1 LTENENTFYIG
12 QVSNA
17 LKVPQ
22 AGTLERLLRAAD
34 EELREHGVEALTI
47 RAVAVRAGTSTATAY
62 NYLSSR
68 NHLFAE
74 LFHREVLLA
83 HPPDITGRTAQA
95 RVVEVVRQ
103 LAAVLAQR
111 PHLAAAANHALL
123 GTDPEVERVR
133 LVIGAELVSRF
144 RAALGADADP
154 AVLDALLL
162 ALTGALLQTGL
173 GLISYAD
180 LPDRLERVMTTVL
193 RGH

>member
-1 LTENENTFYIG
+1 M
-12 QVSNA
+12 SNA

-22 AGTLERLLRAAD
+22 AGTLDRLLRAAD
-34 EELREHGVEALTI
+34 EELRETGVEALTV
-47 RAVAVRAGTSTATAY
+47 RTVATRAGTSTATAY

-83 HPPDITGRTAQA
+83 HPPVITGRTPRE
-95 RVVEVVRQ
+95 RVVSVTTH
-103 LAAVLAQR
+103 LAGVLQQQ

-123 GTDPEVERVR
+123 GTDPDVERVR
-133 LVIGAELVSRF
+133 VSIGAELVGRF
-144 RAALGADADP
+144 RAALGADDE

-162 ALTGALLQTGL
+162 TLTGALLQVGL

-180 LPDRLERVMTTVL
+180 LPARLERVVGTIV
-193 RGH
+193 RDVP